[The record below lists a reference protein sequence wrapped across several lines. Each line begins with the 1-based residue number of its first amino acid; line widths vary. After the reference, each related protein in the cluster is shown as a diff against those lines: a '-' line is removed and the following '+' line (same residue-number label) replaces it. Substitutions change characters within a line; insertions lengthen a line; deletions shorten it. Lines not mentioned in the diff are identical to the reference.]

1 MAAAAAPAAATL
13 PGILPHLYTTPPPII
28 PGGRALVRHPTFG
41 FDPITGQHVYI
52 PEGTILSTEP
62 PDPVPGTGPDPDP
75 VLVIQ
80 PNLPLGLPGL
90 EEYYR
95 LIYPLLMKFFTDMTI
110 GLETTGKDGTPFEMI
125 AVGSFAKNLYDPTQT
140 FNDFDFQIYQI
151 QPNGKYLRKEYRAFA
166 ESITPEWEKE
176 VHDLILGYIWGFI
189 TSINDS
195 LGSVKEFKLITND
208 DDARS
213 PPAPLKIS
221 IKYEVEHESPLIIKL
236 VDFNY
241 SKDNVW
247 AYNKIGNDLLK
258 DTYQGGV
265 FHIYTI
271 ELRTGGFI
279 RTLVPCAFYTEKKL
293 LAAKY
298 KGDEGATK
306 KNEKDKM
313 FWNYKCNEQIRR
325 TEGTRGARG
334 TKGKRRT
341 TRRSTRI
348 SKSKKSRKNR
358 KHSR

>member
-1 MAAAAAPAAATL
+1 MAAAAPAAPAAPAAGTL
-13 PGILPHLYTTPPPII
+13 PPVLYTTPPPII
-28 PGGRALVRHPTFG
+28 PGGKAPVQYDTVG
-41 FDPITGQHVYI
+41 IDPITGHKVFI
-52 PEGTILSTEP
+52 PKGTILSTEP
-62 PDPVPGTGPDPDP
+62 PVH
-75 VLVIQ
+75 VIQ

-90 EEYYR
+90 EEYYK

-125 AVGSFAKNLYDPTQT
+125 AVGSFAKNLYDSKQT

-176 VHDLILGYIWGFI
+176 VHDLILGYIRGFI

-221 IKYEVEHESPLIIKL
+221 IQYNAKHESPLIIKL

-247 AYNKIGNDLLK
+247 AYNKIGNALLE
-258 DTYQGGV
+258 DTYQGGL
-265 FHIYTI
+265 FPIYTI
-271 ELRTGGFI
+271 ELPTGGFI

-293 LAAKY
+293 LVAKY
-298 KGDEGATK
+298 EGDEGATK
-306 KNEKDKM
+306 KNEKDMM
-313 FWNYKCNEQIRR
+313 FWNYWCNEQIRR
-325 TEGTRGARG
+325 TRGTKGTRGARG
-334 TKGKRRT
+334 TKGTRRT
-341 TRRSTRI
+341 TRRSTRN

>member
-1 MAAAAAPAAATL
+1 
-13 PGILPHLYTTPPPII
+13 
-28 PGGRALVRHPTFG
+28 
-41 FDPITGQHVYI
+41 
-52 PEGTILSTEP
+52 
-62 PDPVPGTGPDPDP
+62 
-75 VLVIQ
+75 
-80 PNLPLGLPGL
+80 
-90 EEYYR
+90 
-95 LIYPLLMKFFTDMTI
+95 MKFFTDMTI

-125 AVGSFAKNLYDPTQT
+125 AVGSFAKNLYDSKQT

-176 VHDLILGYIWGFI
+176 VHDLILGYIRGFI

-247 AYNKIGNDLLK
+247 AYNEIGNALLNHR
-258 DTYQGGV
+258 YQKGL
-265 FHIYTI
+265 FPIYTI
-271 ELRTGGFI
+271 ELPTGGFI
-279 RTLVPCAFYTEKKL
+279 RTLLPCAFYTEKEL
-293 LAAKY
+293 LVGKY
-298 KGDEGATK
+298 EGDEDATK
-306 KNEKDKM
+306 KNKKDMM
-313 FWNYKCNEQIRR
+313 FWSYHCNKRPW
-325 TEGTRGARG
+325 GT
-334 TKGKRRT
+334 RRT
-341 TRRSTRI
+341 TRRSTRN